1 MRQVSGKLKSPS
13 SCYTSSLNFRRNF
26 SFFLVAILAAALE
39 LAILSMYWSGTD
51 PESSPFHSQD
61 FILQAHAFLLAACGL
76 LYLAAR
82 FVLRPVESILE
93 GIAQYS
99 QGRFGHRIEK
109 TAIRELD
116 LVAGQLNSMASRLG
130 ELDEMK
136 SQLAAN
142 VSHELRSPLAAM
154 EQYADLISEG
164 SRLSGQDKD
173 NLARIQANLAR
184 LRTLVENMLS
194 LSQLEAGSLQARA
207 EPFSL
212 AEAVEE
218 AAALLAPKIAARKLS
233 LEISP
238 APALPRAL
246 ADRDKTLQIL
256 INLLDNA
263 VKYNR
268 DGGKITVSFREDG
281 GALTV
286 AVSDTGFGIPA
297 ERMGALFERFR
308 RIAPASPG
316 APKTSGVGLG
326 LAISRGLARAM
337 GGELRAESRE
347 GQGSEFL
354 CTLPAAKEAA

>member
-1 MRQVSGKLKSPS
+1 MPGFLVFIYIKR
-13 SCYTSSLNFRRNF
+13 SLNFRRNF

-39 LAILSMYWSGTD
+39 LGILSMYFSGTD
-51 PESSPFHSQD
+51 PESSPFHSRA
-61 FILQAHAFLLAACGL
+61 FLLQANAFLLAACAL
-76 LYLAAR
+76 LYAAAR
-82 FVLRPVESILE
+82 FVLRPVEAILE

-116 LVAGQLNSMASRLG
+116 MVAGQLNSMASRLG

-154 EQYADLISEG
+154 EQYADLLLDG
-164 SRLSGQDKD
+164 ARLSGQDKE
-173 NLARIQANLAR
+173 NLNRIRANLAR

-212 AEAVEE
+212 TEAVRE
-218 AAALLAPKIAARKLS
+218 AAALLGPKIAARKLS

-238 APALPRAL
+238 APSLPPAL
-246 ADRDKTLQIL
+246 ADRDRTLQIF
-256 INLLDNA
+256 INLIDNA

-268 DGGKITVSFREDG
+268 EG
-281 GALTV
+281 GAITISLRAEAGVLSAT
-286 AVSDTGFGIPA
+286 VSDTGFGIAP
-297 ERMGALFERFR
+297 ERLDALFERFR
-308 RIAPASPG
+308 RLSPADPS

-337 GGELRAESRE
+337 GGELRAESRV
-347 GQGSEFL
+347 GQGSSL
-354 CTLPAAKEAA
+354 VCTLPAAKEPS